1 MLHAYVDGGSKE
13 NCLKTENS
21 MTKTENFEQVEVSSA
36 QQLRDWLIKN
46 HAQKESIWLVTYK
59 KNVLDKYVS
68 TDEVLDELL
77 CFGWI
82 DGIRRKLDLD
92 RTMQLIAPRKVE
104 HWAQTYKDR
113 FEKLEKLNRIH
124 SAGFESVAAAK
135 ASGLWDFMDDVDA
148 LLPPLDLIKCLEEHP
163 PASQNFEAFAKSNKR
178 FILRWIK
185 LAKTTETRQKR
196 ILLTATLAAENKK
209 IPGL

>member
-1 MLHAYVDGGSKE
+1 
-13 NCLKTENS
+13 
-21 MTKTENFEQVEVSSA
+21 MTKTENFEQIEVRSA
-36 QQLRDWLIKN
+36 TELREWLTKN
-46 HAQKESIWLVTYK
+46 HTQKESIWLVTYK
-59 KNVLDKYVS
+59 KQVPEKYVS

-113 FEKLEKLNRIH
+113 FAKLEKLDLVH
-124 SAGFESVAAAK
+124 QAGINSVL
-135 ASGLWDFMDDVDA
+135 ASKQNGLWHFMDDVDA
-148 LLPPLDLIKCLEEHP
+148 LIKPDDLVQCLNEHP
-163 PASQNFEAFAKSNKR
+163 PAMDYFESFSKSNKR

-185 LAKTTETRQKR
+185 LAKTPATRQKR
-196 ILLTATLAAENKK
+196 ILETATLASKNLK